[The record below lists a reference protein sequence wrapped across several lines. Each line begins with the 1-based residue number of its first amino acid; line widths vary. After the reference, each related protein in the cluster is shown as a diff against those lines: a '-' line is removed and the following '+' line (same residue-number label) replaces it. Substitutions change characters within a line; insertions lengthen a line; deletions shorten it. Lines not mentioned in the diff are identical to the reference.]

1 MENIADILLQLADKA
16 GPAGASI
23 IAIGLII
30 LFYFNFKK
38 SNKSV
43 VETTTKTTEAVK
55 SVASDMKI
63 LSNTVLDMNNTNKD
77 LIISLSNNSNDLTNK
92 IITGLT
98 NYNNI
103 INKEKQYQHDEEYE
117 ARLYFSAEIK
127 ENLYEILCKC
137 GADLVVL
144 TELHNGGNNLSGLP
158 FTAYNITEQTTSTN
172 SNILTCSLENRPMS
186 EYSFIYREILKSNKN
201 IFWGN
206 VDKIS
211 VDIDGQISAKLK
223 LIDKASMICIG
234 LFNNKNKLFAFI
246 NIFFNDK
253 YLTQEFIDQL
263 NIYKQQ
269 ITITNKIDSKN
280 HIV

>member
-1 MENIADILLQLADKA
+1 MENITDILLQLADKA
-16 GPAGASI
+16 GPVGASI

-30 LFYFNFKK
+30 LYYFKK
-38 SNKSV
+38 TNKSV
-43 VETTTKTTEAVK
+43 VKTTVETTEAVK
-55 SVASDMKI
+55 SVDSNIKV

-77 LIISLSNNSNDLTNK
+77 LIISLSNNSNNLSEKIITAIINNNK
-92 IITGLT
+92 IIE
-98 NYNNI
+98 
-103 INKEKQYQHDEEYE
+103 KEKQSRHDEDYE
-117 ARLYFSAEIK
+117 SRLYFSAEIK

-137 GADLVVL
+137 EADLVVL

-172 SNILTCSLENRPMS
+172 SNILTCALENRPMS
-186 EYSFIYREILKSNKN
+186 EYCFIYREILKSNKN

-223 LIDKASMICIG
+223 LINKASMICIG
-234 LFNNKNKLFAFI
+234 LFNNNNKIFAFI

-269 ITITNKIDSKN
+269 ITITNKIDSKK
-280 HIV
+280 HIVW